1 MTQDE
6 IRMKQMIEES
16 VMSPLESALKKAKVD
31 KDNTVKSVRKLK
43 RFEVMWDEDSPSI
56 LYVPEDVYKLI
67 PPGYIMVREKGE
79 L

>member
-1 MTQDE
+1 MTHDE
-6 IRMKQMIEES
+6 LKMEQMIEDS
-16 VMSPLESALKKAKVD
+16 VMSPLQSVLKKAKVD
-31 KDNTVKSVRKLK
+31 NPSKIVRKLR
-43 RFEVMWDEDSPSI
+43 RFEVIWDEDNPSI

>member
-43 RFEVMWDEDSPSI
+43 RFECIWDEDKPSTI
-56 LYVPEDVYKLI
+56 YVPDEIHKLI
-67 PPGYIMVREKGE
+67 PPGFVVVMPKGE